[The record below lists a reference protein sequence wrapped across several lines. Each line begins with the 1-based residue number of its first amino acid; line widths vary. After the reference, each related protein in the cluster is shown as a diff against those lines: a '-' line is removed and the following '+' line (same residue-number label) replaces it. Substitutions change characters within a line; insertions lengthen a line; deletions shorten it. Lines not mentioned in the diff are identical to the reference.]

1 MMKTKLNSSN
11 KTKRIIEVSPEF
23 EAAERAAKH
32 FGFVKLPEIEVM
44 QEDIKAAKRFAESH
58 LSIVRPWSEES
69 ERFGGFLEEKIAI
82 MRNFVEKKW
91 TDLGMPL
98 LGYYEGPIRG
108 NPHLKRASDSRTMNL
123 EIIGMTKP
131 VAEAII
137 LETTYVMLKDRY
149 SGEDLTIEL
158 NSIGDKESQVRFS
171 RELGSYCRK
180 ESGSLPSEL
189 RALIKKNVFGIFSI
203 KDDRAEEFI
212 ENAPKPMGFLSD
224 TSRIHFKEVLEYL
237 ESLNIPYE
245 INHKL
250 LGSRSYCSDT
260 IFEIRGKD
268 RILAIGERYNSLGK
282 KVWGK
287 KDVSAL
293 GVAILLHPHFITKT
307 EKRVAPKETCT
318 KFYFIQFGN
327 DAKRKSLTIIESMRQ
342 ANIAVHQS
350 LSKDKLSAQLAVAE
364 KMNVPYIIMM
374 GQKEAIEESVV
385 VRNMQT
391 RAQETIHLSLLVTHL
406 RSLK

>member
-1 MMKTKLNSSN
+1 MKSKQ
-11 KTKRIIEVSPEF
+11 KTGSKIKRVVEVSPEF

-32 FGFVKLPEIEVM
+32 FGFIKLPEMEVT
-44 QEDIKAAKRFAESH
+44 QEDIKAAKKFAESH

-82 MRNFVEKKW
+82 MRNFMDKKW
-91 TDLGMPL
+91 SDLGVPL
-98 LGYYEGPIRG
+98 LGYNEGPIRG
-108 NPHLKRASDSRTMNL
+108 NPHLKRVVDSRTMNL

-137 LETTYVMLKDRY
+137 LETTYVILKDRY
-149 SGEDLTIEL
+149 PSEDLTIEI
-158 NSIGDKESQVRFS
+158 NSIGDKESQVRFA

-180 ESGSLPSEL
+180 EGGSLPSHL
-189 RALIKKNVFGIFSI
+189 RTMIKKDTYGIFSI
-203 KDDRAEEFI
+203 KDDKAEAFI

-224 TSRIHFKEVLEYL
+224 VSRIHFKEVLEYL

-293 GVAILLHPHFITKT
+293 GVAILMHPHFVTKQ
-307 EKRVAPKETCT
+307 EKRVAPKENLT

-342 ANIAVHQS
+342 ANIPVHQS

-391 RAQETIHLSLLVTHL
+391 RVQETIHVSLLVTHL